1 MRSEGLRHF
10 IGRLICAGVR
20 ARTGSAISTG
30 VRAGGVSVLLEDPD
44 PLAETELE
52 PDLDEITEIY

>member
-30 VRAGGVSVLLEDPD
+30 VRAGGVSVLLADPD
-44 PLAETELE
+44 PETEIE
-52 PDLDEITEIY
+52 PDLDEIPDIY

>member
-20 ARTGSAISTG
+20 ARTGSGISEG
-30 VRAGGVSVLLEDPD
+30 VRAGGVSVLHVDPG
-44 PLAETELE
+44 PELN
-52 PDLDEITEIY
+52 EIPGTVDKY